1 MKSASSLEQYCVPN
15 FCSVNIFK
23 EIVEQEKEESERR
36 VKNHNHASY
45 NKAHLFGAMSN
56 GPR

>member
-1 MKSASSLEQYCVPN
+1 MKSASSLEQYCVPI

-23 EIVEQEKEESERR
+23 EIVEQEKEERERR
-36 VKNHNHASY
+36 VKNHNHA
-45 NKAHLFGAMSN
+45 KAHLFGAMSN